1 METAVTSQKWPS
13 TLWIV
18 RHGESEANVARAAA
32 YQAGATRI
40 AIDNRDMDVQLS
52 ERGVEQALTLGRW
65 FGAMAPE
72 EQPTA
77 ILTSPYTRTRQ
88 TAENICLGA
97 DLGRYL
103 PVVLDERLREREF
116 GVFDG
121 LTNMGIREKY
131 PDLAQLRFLVGKFY
145 HRPPGGESWADVIL
159 RLRSILGTITRDYA
173 GERLMI
179 VCHSVVV
186 LCFRYLLERMTE
198 EQILAVDKGPDV
210 ANCSVTSYRF
220 DPQAGQRGKLMLDL
234 YNFVAPTVE
243 RTSSA
248 I

>member
-1 METAVTSQKWPS
+1 VQPATEGQKWPN

-32 YQAGATRI
+32 YQSRAARI

-52 ERGVEQALTLGRW
+52 TLGVAQSQDLGRW
-65 FGAMAPE
+65 FGSLPE
-72 EQPTA
+72 EERPTA
-77 ILTSPYTRTRQ
+77 IIASPYLRTRQ
-88 TAENICLGA
+88 TAENIRESAGLRDA
-97 DLGRYL
+97 IAL
-103 PVVLDERLREREF
+103 VLDERLREREF

-159 RLRSILGTITRDYA
+159 RLRSMLDAITRDYV

-198 EQILAVDKGPDV
+198 EQILAIDKGPDV
-210 ANCSVTSYRF
+210 ANCSVTSYQF
-220 DPQAGQRGKLMLDL
+220 DPHAGRRGKLVLDTF
-234 YNFVAPTVE
+234 NFVAPAIE